1 MPTLADTTS
10 IDAAPD
16 RVWDMLTAIRYL
28 HLWLADV
35 ARVQAISTPEPAL
48 DTTFDLVRA
57 GSAKTTWVVS
67 TWQPVQHVGF
77 STVNGDAHYRFTL
90 EPTDTGTLL
99 TMASERSPRGLARL
113 LPAATQRRLVNT
125 SLARLKELI
134 VFNRDIALLHG
145 VGDE

>member
-1 MPTLADTTS
+1 MPTIADTIT
-10 IDAAPD
+10 INAAPE
-16 RVWDMLTAIRYL
+16 RVWDMLTALRYG

-35 ARVQAISTPEPAL
+35 ARVQAISTPEITL

-67 TWQPVQHVGF
+67 IWQSVQHVGF
-77 STVNGDAHYRFTL
+77 STVDGDAHYRFTL
-90 EPTDTGTLL
+90 EPTDTGTKLMMEYQK
-99 TMASERSPRGLARL
+99 TSRGLGRL

-125 SLARLKELI
+125 SLARLRDLI
-134 VFNRDIALLHG
+134 AFNRDIALIHG

>member
-1 MPTLADTTS
+1 MPTIADTIS
-10 IDAAPD
+10 INAAPE
-16 RVWDMLTAIRYL
+16 RVWDLLTALHYA

-35 ARVQAISTPEPAL
+35 VRVQAISTSPIAL
-48 DTTFDLVRA
+48 DTRFDLVRA

-67 TWQPVQHVGF
+67 TWQLVQHVGF
-77 STVNGDAHYRFTL
+77 SAVDGAAHYHFTL

-99 TMASERSPRGLARL
+99 TMDLQRSRRGLARL
-113 LPAATQRRLVNT
+113 LPAATQRRQVQS

-134 VFNRDIALLHG
+134 VFNRDIALIHG